1 MSGRNLTNGGTF
13 ANRNLINTTVNQLS
27 DITADLPVV
36 YDSDFKISLKGLNSL
51 GASDAGKVIKVASG
65 GNSLE
70 YAEDI
75 ARTDAE
81 IRSLLSAISPI
92 SYNNSNGQISTTF
105 TADSTTTMTN
115 KTIGDELHGNNN
127 TETYIDF
134 NQLYG
139 FPIYGK
145 YISGSL
151 RSYNMSF
158 KNTAISSTYPFIGV
172 SNAGDMLFHINGV
185 GDAIIVKADRD
196 ININVGDLIGDTTGP
211 TAFGKTRMKDIF
223 CRHLYSEALVI
234 SNGTASS
241 GYSLYYENSSNG
253 SNYIRLEAPASLAS
267 SITATLPSSTG
278 TLLNTAVNQTLNYPL
293 FTKTTGD
300 NPVFAMRDEDL
311 SNWIYMKTP
320 ALSSD
325 ITLTFPSTDGGT
337 LAITDDIPNLTTAV
351 NFGTSAGSNIT
362 IGSSSRQIEFD
373 ATNYTFT
380 DTNGTAVFKISD
392 SDIDIEGAD
401 FGIKARSAVVPPR
414 MFFWDSDK
422 SHYISLQGQE
432 IGSNGVLTLPHTTAT
447 LSYNGQNISLFT
459 NDSGFITASSS
470 DTLLNKQMSW
480 SQITSQPTIPT
491 NNNQLTNGAGYIT
504 SSSISSFITATSTE
518 TLENKTLKSPIFT
531 SQSGAY
537 EKMILKDE
545 NLTHNINI
553 FTPDLTDNINI
564 GFPSATGTLAIT
576 DDIHTTAEIRA
587 LFSSAGNPITYS
599 NGVIGWTN
607 SENYIT
613 TADVASQIASA
624 TSISTSSILGN
635 PSRTFGNSLCANTIN
650 GTSTTINN
658 LIATGTSGD
667 NARLTLKDN
676 NLDHNA
682 IIKCLNFT
690 QDRTFYFIDDGGS
703 ILTSSNTS
711 ASHIRGLFSG
721 DTPISVNTSTG
732 AISTTFTPTSTT
744 NISGKTIT
752 DELLVSPTNTS
763 SFYIAKLLASSL
775 SSGSVEMVLGK
786 ANSANNCSTF
796 NYTHS
801 SDGST
806 SNNLQIGMKT
816 KETML
821 QLKGDTNIIM
831 NSNKVDIITP
841 NGTDNCNLILS
852 AGYNPSGSGAGNS
865 AVIQLQNTNSVGTVK
880 KAQLFLNGADDYLV
894 LKNLQGDA
902 RIEMVIGSVV
912 ASIFEGAYTTINNDL
927 KVNKILARSQ
937 TNNIIESNSSYGW
950 EISGTNTS
958 YSFALKNGTSTYMYL
973 GSPSSSTPFQQHI
986 NGVGDTY
993 NVTNG
998 RAHNFVGEYLTA
1010 NSTSLGGSAEAMG
1023 FTTYLAAS
1031 YTSSKFPTVAT
1042 NGQYLYFSI
1051 YNNLGTR
1058 TGGTYCGYVG
1068 SSGFVDISDKRFKK
1082 DITTI
1087 ANPFNIINNIRGV
1100 SFKWNEESGKE
1111 DGKEHIGFIAQEL
1124 NEVLPQVCNYD
1135 EKTDSWGIYKADVN
1149 AVLVEAV
1156 KELKKQVEQQQIII
1170 DKLLSS
1176 SSFKEFKS

>member
-1 MSGRNLTNGGTF
+1 
-13 ANRNLINTTVNQLS
+13 
-27 DITADLPVV
+27 
-36 YDSDFKISLKGLNSL
+36 
-51 GASDAGKVIKVASG
+51 
-65 GNSLE
+65 
-70 YAEDI
+70 
-75 ARTDAE
+75 
-81 IRSLLSAISPI
+81 
-92 SYNNSNGQISTTF
+92 
-105 TADSTTTMTN
+105 
-115 KTIGDELHGNNN
+115 
-127 TETYIDF
+127 
-134 NQLYG
+134 
-139 FPIYGK
+139 
-145 YISGSL
+145 
-151 RSYNMSF
+151 
-158 KNTAISSTYPFIGV
+158 
-172 SNAGDMLFHINGV
+172 
-185 GDAIIVKADRD
+185 
-196 ININVGDLIGDTTGP
+196 
-211 TAFGKTRMKDIF
+211 
-223 CRHLYSEALVI
+223 
-234 SNGTASS
+234 
-241 GYSLYYENSSNG
+241 
-253 SNYIRLEAPASLAS
+253 
-267 SITATLPSSTG
+267 
-278 TLLNTAVNQTLNYPL
+278 
-293 FTKTTGD
+293 
-300 NPVFAMRDEDL
+300 
-311 SNWIYMKTP
+311 
-320 ALSSD
+320 
-325 ITLTFPSTDGGT
+325 
-337 LAITDDIPNLTTAV
+337 
-351 NFGTSAGSNIT
+351 
-362 IGSSSRQIEFD
+362 
-373 ATNYTFT
+373 
-380 DTNGTAVFKISD
+380 
-392 SDIDIEGAD
+392 
-401 FGIKARSAVVPPR
+401 
-414 MFFWDSDK
+414 
-422 SHYISLQGQE
+422 
-432 IGSNGVLTLPHTTAT
+432 
-447 LSYNGQNISLFT
+447 
-459 NDSGFITASSS
+459 
-470 DTLLNKQMSW
+470 
-480 SQITSQPTIPT
+480 
-491 NNNQLTNGAGYIT
+491 
-504 SSSISSFITATSTE
+504 
-518 TLENKTLKSPIFT
+518 
-531 SQSGAY
+531 
-537 EKMILKDE
+537 MILKDE
-545 NLTHNINI
+545 NLSHNINI

-775 SSGSVEMVLGK
+775 SSGYVEMVLGK
-786 ANSANNCSTF
+786 ANTAF
-796 NYTHS
+796 NTSCYAYYHS

-806 SNNLQIGMKT
+806 SNYLQIGMKS

-1023 FTTYLAAS
+1023 FTTYLASS

-1176 SSFKEFKS
+1176 SSFKDFKS

>member
-1 MSGRNLTNGGTF
+1 MSGRNLTNGGGFTH
-13 ANRNLINTTVNQLS
+13 RNLTNIAVNQLS
-27 DITADLPVV
+27 DISADLPIV
-36 YDSDFKISLKGLNSL
+36 YNSDFKISLKGLSTL
-51 GASDAGKVIKVASG
+51 GSAGQILKMNSG
-65 GNSLE
+65 GTALE
-70 YAEDI
+70 YATDNT
-75 ARTDAE
+75 RTDSE
-81 IRSLLSAISPI
+81 IRALFSSAGNPITYNNSTGVIGWTNSNNYITLTSLSASSPLSYDNSSGAFTTTFTASSTDTLTNKSGNISMFSNNENYIKLTSLSASSPL
-92 SYNNSNGQISTTF
+92 SYNNSSGAFTTTF
-105 TADSTTTMTN
+105 TASSTDTLTN
-115 KTIGDELHGNNN
+115 KSISYDQLTGTPTIPTTYWNLDSVSLTPKLDTYNLIIGDEDNANSNNVELLVYGDMELKQTLFSTN
-127 TETYIDF
+127 NAQNKIDF
-134 NQLYG
+134 DTTYG
-139 FPIYGK
+139 IDFYG
-145 YISGSL
+145 YYYSPSL

-158 KNTAISSTYPFIGV
+158 RNNTHGSNFPYIGV
-172 SNAGDMLFHINGV
+172 SNTGDMIFHQNGR
-185 GDAIIVKADRD
+185 GDVMTMKADATRD
-196 ININVGDLIGDTTGP
+196 VLITAGDLIGNY
-211 TAFGKTRMKDIF
+211 ASNYSKNRMKDVY
-223 CRHLYSEALVI
+223 CRNIYSEPI
-234 SNGTASS
+234 EIKNGTTSS
-241 GYSLYYENSSNG
+241 GYISLYENSTNG
-253 SNYIRLEAPASLAS
+253 NSYINLIAPSSLGS
-267 SITATLPSSTG
+267 SITVELPSTAG

-293 FTKTTGD
+293 FTKITGD

-325 ITLTFPSTDGGT
+325 ITITFPSSTGT
-337 LAITDDIPNLTTAV
+337 LA
-351 NFGTSAGSNIT
+351 
-362 IGSSSRQIEFD
+362 
-373 ATNYTFT
+373 
-380 DTNGTAVFKISD
+380 
-392 SDIDIEGAD
+392 
-401 FGIKARSAVVPPR
+401 
-414 MFFWDSDK
+414 
-422 SHYISLQGQE
+422 LQSE
-432 IGSNGVLTLPHTTAT
+432 
-447 LSYNGQNISLFT
+447 
-459 NDSGFITASSS
+459 
-470 DTLLNKQMSW
+470 
-480 SQITSQPTIPT
+480 IPT
-491 NNNQLTNGAGYIT
+491 NNNQLTNGASYIT
-504 SSSISSFITATSTE
+504 SSAISSFITATSTE

-545 NLTHNINI
+545 NLTHNINV
-553 FTPDLTDNINI
+553 FTPDLTDNINVS
-564 GFPSATGTLAIT
+564 FPSATGTLAIT

-613 TADVASQIASA
+613 NADVLSQIASA

-775 SSGSVEMVLGK
+775 SSGYVEMVLGK
-786 ANSANNCSTF
+786 ANTAF
-796 NYTHS
+796 NTSCYAYYHS

-806 SNNLQIGMKT
+806 SNYLQIGMKT

-821 QLKGDTNIIM
+821 QLKADTNIIM

-937 TNNIIESNSSYGW
+937 TNNIIESNSTYGW
-950 EISGTNTS
+950 EINGNNSS
-958 YSFALKNGTSTYMYL
+958 YSFALKNGTSNFMYL
-973 GSPSSSTPFQQHI
+973 GSPSSSIPFNQHI
-986 NGVGDTY
+986 NGVGDSY

-1023 FTTYLAAS
+1023 FTTYLASS

-1170 DKLLSS
+1170 DKLLKS
-1176 SSFKEFKS
+1176 KTYKDFKS